1 MEINNIIYG
10 LAGLAIGGLGTSLWL
25 GSKIKELK
33 NTILDKRTVVML
45 LKEAL
50 KEIKPKKTY
59 RKKHNTNGKKYR
71 STDGKTKTTRKS
83 LPRKKYEKAS

>member
-33 NTILDKRTVVML
+33 NTILDKRTIVML
-45 LKEAL
+45 LKDAL

-59 RKKHNTNGKKYR
+59 RKKYNANGRKK
-71 STDGKTKTTRKS
+71 STKGMKS
-83 LPRKKYEKAS
+83 VTRKKYEKAS

>member
-33 NTILDKRTVVML
+33 NTILDKRTIVML

-50 KEIKPKKTY
+50 QEVKPKKSY
-59 RKKHNTNGKKYR
+59 KRKPSKKYNSNGK
-71 STDGKTKTTRKS
+71 TTKRVA
-83 LPRKKYEKAS
+83 RKKYQKAS